1 MNFLDNEVLLRTAIS
16 NIAGI
21 RDTKVKF
28 KGFDMGS
35 YRRSLGA
42 HLRKLLGDGVRVSL
56 NNNNVRISFPR
67 QKIFSD
73 TMFDNRT
80 HDLNNMLFEPY
91 IRGEAKK
98 NVHCFYA
105 YNASE
110 HLKSIVNLRNYMV
123 GQEYL
128 LDIAYSLDRLMFS
141 NTHYQAVYE
150 EFDTTFWAESLIPYH
165 NFVRGIA
172 FDIPTEPVM
181 MHTTTPHIHASVYWL
196 YHHRE
201 NVVLFN
207 LGATHLDPNLTY
219 PSFTLDVPYRALLD
233 REFLT
238 IIAGIGSI
246 GNGSSNE

>member
-16 NIAGI
+16 NITDI

-42 HLRKLLGDGVRVSL
+42 HLRKLLGDGFLVLL
-56 NNNNVRISFPR
+56 NNNNVRISFHR

-73 TMFDNRT
+73 TMFDDRT
-80 HDLNNMLFEPY
+80 HDLNNMLFKPY
-91 IRGEAKK
+91 ISGEAKK
-98 NVHCFYA
+98 SAHGFYA

-110 HLKSIVNLRNYMV
+110 YLKSIVNLRNYMV

-128 LDIAYSLDRLMFS
+128 LDVVYSLDRLMF
-141 NTHYQAVYE
+141 NNLRYHAIYE
-150 EFDTTFWAESLIPYH
+150 DLDTTFCSESLIPYH

-172 FDIPTEPVM
+172 FDIPTDPVRM
-181 MHTTTPHIHASVYWL
+181 NAAAPHIHNEAYWL

-207 LGATHLDPNLTY
+207 LGAAYLDPNMAY
-219 PSFTLDVPYRALLD
+219 PPFTLEIPYRALLD
-233 REFLT
+233 RGFLT

>member
-21 RDTKVKF
+21 RGTKVKF

-42 HLRKLLGDGVRVSL
+42 NLRKLLGDGVRVSL

-73 TMFDNRT
+73 TMFDDRT
-80 HDLNNMLFEPY
+80 HDLNNMLFKPY
-91 IRGEAKK
+91 IRGETKK
-98 NVHCFYA
+98 NIHPFYA

-110 HLKSIVNLRNYMV
+110 YLKSIVNLRNYMA

-128 LDIAYSLDRLMFS
+128 FSIAYNLDRLMFN
-141 NTHYQAVYE
+141 NTHYQAVYGDL
-150 EFDTTFWAESLIPYH
+150 DTTFLSESLIPYH

-172 FDIPTEPVM
+172 FDTPTEPVM
-181 MHTTTPHIHASVYWL
+181 ASTNAPHIHASVYWI

-207 LGATHLDPNLTY
+207 LGATHLDPNITY
-219 PSFTLDVPYRALLD
+219 PSFSLDIPYRALLD